1 MARNNPKRPI
11 SAAEYTFLLTHL
23 EEEMIEYEAQ
33 TRRNSGHNR
42 GGIRVLHGDTFQFA
56 KFSLE
61 TAWKK
66 LHELSITDPQRHSR
80 IKAGMEGQYFAVE
93 IAASKYAALNQHTAR
108 QRAEFAVSDQ
118 IDRKPTGKPVI
129 LHNSERSVK
138 NWRDKL
144 TSSVTLHHANGA
156 TSQGFDLFSE
166 WVGIGPDGRPS
177 EKGRCGVIG
186 FINLK
191 FVFGPDF
198 KAQNTQ
204 NTENKEVRAISDNA
218 DNESFSANTP
228 TKNKKNKEDRFE
240 AEFIFSQAE
249 PEQKQKTE
257 KLEDQ
262 QDAKAALGT
271 SANLQEKKEEQPPSC
286 ATPPQDPGISS
297 RMMSALRLWAFLFTR
312 VYFPMIAAGR
322 VRYNSEKSFE
332 KTTFSGGVQQKSAE
346 MIYDLLGT
354 YSEEVIKNAIE
365 SQAKWLESDEKRWI
379 YTPTTFL
386 NRDMAHGGMV
396 SAIRELVRPGK
407 ETTIAPKAPEEPV
420 SNRENDLY
428 SWILRLGCKNT
439 RIHTFRKWIISHG
452 QEYVAGAIRELQAEI
467 HRRRQNGAVVGKEFE
482 KLQGGTSAK
491 LAKLVYYGYSNEA
504 NNALTQMK
512 ELRTRLRIECNE
524 PKWQPVINEVRSL
537 DVDTLRI
544 LFSNTVH
551 FTGYKL
557 QDLSELNNPANAV
570 LFAWTWHHY
579 VKPSLSK

>member
-1 MARNNPKRPI
+1 MAKINPKRPI

-23 EEEMIEYEAQ
+23 EEAMIEYESE

-61 TAWKK
+61 TCWRK
-66 LHELSITDPQRHSR
+66 LHELSITDPKRHSR

-93 IAASKYAALNQHTAR
+93 IAASRYAALNQHTAR

-118 IDRKPTGKPVI
+118 IDRKSTGKPVM

-198 KAQNTQ
+198 QAQNTQ
-204 NTENKEVRAISDNA
+204 NAENKEVSSIADNT

-228 TKNKKNKEDRFE
+228 TKNKKNKEDRFK
-240 AEFIFSQAE
+240 AEFVFSQAE
-249 PEQKQKTE
+249 PEQTQNIE

-262 QDAKAALGT
+262 QDAKAALET
-271 SANLQEKKEEQPPSC
+271 SANLQEKKEEQAPSC

-297 RMMSALRLWAFLFTR
+297 RMMAALRLWAFLFTR
-312 VYFPMIAAGR
+312 VYFPMISAGR
-322 VRYNSEKSFE
+322 VRYNAEKVFE
-332 KTTFSGGVQQKSAE
+332 KTAFSGGVQQKSAE

-354 YSEEVIKNAIE
+354 YSEEVIKTAIE

-396 SAIRELVRPGK
+396 SAIRELVRPGNEK
-407 ETTIAPKAPEEPV
+407 TIAPQATAEPV
-420 SNRENDLY
+420 SSRENDLY
-428 SWILRLGCKNT
+428 GWILRLGCKNT
-439 RIHTFRKWIISHG
+439 RIHTFRKWIIAHG

-504 NNALTQMK
+504 NTAKSNMDQ
-512 ELRTRLRIECNE
+512 LRLYLRGECDAA
-524 PKWQPVINEVRSL
+524 KWKPVIEEVRTL
-537 DVDTLRI
+537 DVETLRI
-544 LFSNTVH
+544 VYSVCRQQ
-551 FTGYKL
+551 TGYNLKNL
-557 QDLSELNNPANAV
+557 KELENPANAV
-570 LFAWTWHHY
+570 LFAWSWHNV